1 MLVPAILYKEQI
13 SKEFQRKFYTEDMFL
28 ETGSLYQ
35 WSPEILDNPA
45 DGQFDYAIIHNNKL
59 IGYLSYRVDYYCSKV
74 YNFGLMSFDK
84 GNFVV
89 GKDVFDKIEELVELY
104 HRVEWR
110 MICGNPVE
118 RSYDRFCKKHNG
130 KKHILKD
137 AIKDKYGNYR
147 DDVIYEIV
155 GGEQLKNVRN
165 LGKRS
170 AQEVVDKLKEY
181 GIELPDSDDMIMTSK
196 DIDDLINIC
205 CHCRM
210 DKAYIPTIPEE
221 GRAYVDGYEDCRDD
235 IVGTL
240 LQIREELEDIDPT
253 NVPVEDYHD
262 MKIAQLKTA
271 MESDRHRI
279 QEIVDILVE
288 QVREL
293 LESEE

>member
-35 WSPEILDNPA
+35 WLPEILDNPA

-84 GNFVV
+84 GNYIV
-89 GKDVFDKIEELVELY
+89 GKDVFNKMEEIVEMY

-110 MICGNPVE
+110 MIRGNPAE
-118 RSYDRFCKKHNG
+118 RSYDKFCKKHNG

-155 GGEQLKNVRN
+155 GGKFQP
-165 LGKRS
+165 
-170 AQEVVDKLKEY
+170 
-181 GIELPDSDDMIMTSK
+181 I
-196 DIDDLINIC
+196 
-205 CHCRM
+205 
-210 DKAYIPTIPEE
+210 
-221 GRAYVDGYEDCRDD
+221 
-235 IVGTL
+235 
-240 LQIREELEDIDPT
+240 
-253 NVPVEDYHD
+253 
-262 MKIAQLKTA
+262 
-271 MESDRHRI
+271 
-279 QEIVDILVE
+279 
-288 QVREL
+288 
-293 LESEE
+293 